1 MLKSAGVQFK
11 ILAPVIGSVALSLA
25 IGVALFDRNV
35 RQLREIALPEERNL
49 TTLHA
54 TAMLLLNQ
62 YREYSLAP
70 SEDSLRRIASLHQ
83 KLATYR
89 DNAEQIPHRHDTHS
103 IEAVSAAVV
112 DLQGRGK
119 QIVRLR
125 ERVGVLIEEL
135 EDIDTALTESL
146 QKAQKAV
153 LEEANAHVASAAS
166 TVIWGDTVSEL
177 SATTSLLG
185 EIHRYLSKLKES
197 VLGSQGSTDRQLAAA
212 HAAMQ
217 QHLAQFAESAVDYP
231 KEKPFV
237 DELQRSVDSLTT
249 AGAEL
254 LAVNVAYRGQ
264 LKRLNASESILTKVL
279 ADTSRIH
286 GEITDAAIAKAFVG
300 AMVAFITALCV
311 IALITWISL
320 RPMRASLHA
329 LRQASRRIG
338 DGELAVRTVPK
349 SNDEIGQLGHA
360 FNEMAEKLERETQH
374 REQLQD
380 DLIRQERLAA
390 IGELTA
396 IVSHELRNPLGTV
409 GASIFTIAERT
420 RGRGLRV
427 EQALERAER
436 NVRRCDRIIEELLDL
451 TRERKLL
458 LDQVSIDN
466 WLNQV
471 LDEHDIPDNVALQRN
486 IASRVL
492 LVIDR
497 ERLRQA
503 VVNIVDNAVQ
513 ACVSGADDAKYE
525 ILVTA
530 ECEKE
535 RVHITF
541 HDSGPGIPEEL
552 LHKVSNPMFTTKAF
566 GVGLGLPI
574 AKKAVEDHNG
584 GLEIHNSNGE
594 GARIAIWLPLTESAT
609 EQRP

>member
-1 MLKSAGVQFK
+1 
-11 ILAPVIGSVALSLA
+11 
-25 IGVALFDRNV
+25 
-35 RQLREIALPEERNL
+35 
-49 TTLHA
+49 
-54 TAMLLLNQ
+54 
-62 YREYSLAP
+62 
-70 SEDSLRRIASLHQ
+70 
-83 KLATYR
+83 
-89 DNAEQIPHRHDTHS
+89 
-103 IEAVSAAVV
+103 
-112 DLQGRGK
+112 
-119 QIVRLR
+119 
-125 ERVGVLIEEL
+125 
-135 EDIDTALTESL
+135 
-146 QKAQKAV
+146 
-153 LEEANAHVASAAS
+153 
-166 TVIWGDTVSEL
+166 
-177 SATTSLLG
+177 
-185 EIHRYLSKLKES
+185 
-197 VLGSQGSTDRQLAAA
+197 
-212 HAAMQ
+212 
-217 QHLAQFAESAVDYP
+217 VDYP

-279 ADTSRIH
+279 AVTSRIH